1 MYIDMKDVGR
11 SDVLGGALNGRTALG
26 RLLQLVTAEPA
37 APELVFLDFAEI
49 EVATASY
56 LRECIAGF
64 RDVIRGRDSLY
75 YPVVANP
82 NEMVRDELLEL
93 ARARGDVFMTCALA
107 KDGTV
112 SQPAL
117 AGDLE
122 AKQLLT
128 FTLVQQRGETDAGE
142 LMREYGK
149 DEKMRHATAWNNR
162 LSALASTG
170 LIVETRQGRLKRYRP
185 LFQEVRSDGN

>member
-1 MYIDMKDVGR
+1 MRVDMAEMAKT
-11 SDVLGGALNGRTALG
+11 DVLAGALNGRAALT
-26 RLLQLVTAEPA
+26 RVLERAASEPSV
-37 APELVFLDFAEI
+37 PEPVFLDFLDI

-56 LRECIAGF
+56 LRECIMAF

-82 NEMVRDELLEL
+82 NQEVRDELLEL

-107 KDGTV
+107 SDGTV

-117 AGDLE
+117 VGDLE

-128 FTLVQQRGETDAGE
+128 FTLVQQHGATDAGE
-142 LMREYGK
+142 LMREHGK
-149 DEKMRHATAWNNR
+149 DENLRHATAWNNR
-162 LSALASTG
+162 LSALARLG
-170 LIVETRQGRLKRYRP
+170 LVVEMRQGRLKRYRP
-185 LFQEVRSDGN
+185 LFQGA